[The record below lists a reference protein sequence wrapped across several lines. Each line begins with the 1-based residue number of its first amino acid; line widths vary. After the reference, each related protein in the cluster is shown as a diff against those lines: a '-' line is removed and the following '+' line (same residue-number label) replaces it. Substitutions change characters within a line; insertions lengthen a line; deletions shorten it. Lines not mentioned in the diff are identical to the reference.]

1 MERIIITPAFH
12 HTHHGTSRL
21 DTASEPNGNFGNMFS
36 LLDQLFGTATFQNS
50 YPKEYGLQKKTN
62 DPWMASY
69 FYPFVKSPDLNSE
82 WSAGFKKINTRS
94 LHAISVSLNKGEVY
108 LWCAC
113 GMSKNYPFCDGSH
126 HGIKFKSQK
135 FTLKRTG
142 TIRLYNYKKSNGKPF
157 CDDTHL
163 SL

>member
-1 MERIIITPAFH
+1 
-12 HTHHGTSRL
+12 
-21 DTASEPNGNFGNMFS
+21 MFS

>member
-1 MERIIITPAFH
+1 M
-12 HTHHGTSRL
+12 L
-21 DTASEPNGNFGNMFS
+21 S

-50 YPKEYGLQKKTN
+50 YPKEYGLQQKTN
-62 DPWMASY
+62 DPWTASY

-82 WSAGFKKINTRS
+82 WSAGFKKIDTRS
-94 LHAISVSLNKGEVY
+94 LQAISVSLTKGELY

-113 GMSKNYPFCDGSH
+113 GMIKNKSFCDGSH
-126 HGIKFKSQK
+126 HENKFKSQK

-142 TIRLYNYKKSNGKPF
+142 TIRLCNCKKSNGIPF